1 MATKRDEPSLIQQ
14 RIHSKREEPSQ
25 SQLKMASRK
34 EDSSP
39 AQLKM
44 ASRKEEPSPAQLK
57 MANKKEDP
65 SVLQQRMASKR
76 EDREPSKG
84 HQGDVAAAAAPGSLE
99 HQNSRSGNTVLKSGP
114 LFLSSKGIG
123 WTSWKKRWFILTHT
137 SLVFFRSDPNAVS
150 QKGNEV
156 NLTLGGIDLNNS
168 GSVIV
173 KADKKLI
180 TVQFQDGRDGR
191 TFTLKAETLD
201 DLYEWKAA
209 LENALSQAPSSANA
223 MGQNGIFRNDQ
234 SEEVDASKEPAND
247 KPPVRSTVIGRPVL
261 LALEDVDGAP
271 TFLEKA
277 LKFIEKHGVRV
288 EGILRQAA
296 DVEDVKRRIQEYE
309 QGKTEF
315 SSEEDAHVIGDC
327 VKYILRELP
336 SSPVP
341 ASCCNALLEA
351 CRTQRGSRVN
361 AMLLAVLDTFP
372 EPNRRLLQRIL
383 MMMQVVASHKN
394 ENLMSTSAVAACM
407 APLLLRPL
415 LAGDCEIE
423 TDFDV
428 GGDGS
433 MQLLQAAAA
442 ANHAQAIV
450 ITLLE
455 EYDQIFGEGSISS
468 DIYSDSEESGSES
481 EEAAEDDSESY
492 DEDESYEDDECDDG
506 TEGSDVSNDD
516 DEDEDGDDDDDD
528 DGDAASETGSE
539 SGHSVTNDVD
549 VDKDVDSS
557 SSSSESSE
565 TGHDVKATKRLS
577 SSIHNPS
584 SENDDSQRSKGNHSK
599 STATLIKKSAE
610 LSNGVHGPTN
620 VEDRLAH
627 HTQIPISQ
635 QSAAA
640 AHRARRNAVWGRTSA
655 RKNLSM
661 ESIDYPF
668 GEEFEIE
675 TVEDEKSDL
684 QNRLREEIEGNTKLE
699 ASVEK
704 RKKTLQG
711 RQLCLEKE
719 VAILKEELQR
729 ERDKRTALESVLNS
743 SQEQPTVLPAKI
755 DKKTKADLNDI
766 ALAEADIINL
776 KKTVEDLEVQLNQQ
790 LEKIYASMNDSCS
803 QRQPNHHAKIED
815 KPKGTGAVVKGSGSK
830 DMYVDKAEFEKGRK
844 QESSLESKHPPP
856 NQQVDHSENNSNRM
870 NEAETDSKKSHASS
884 NSKKLAKKGE
894 EQRSQTANE
903 SPDNEKG
910 RGSSQAVASSGKGKG
925 IEHAR
930 TARNREKRRGP
941 DSSQ

>member
-1 MATKRDEPSLIQQ
+1 MPILI
-14 RIHSKREEPSQ
+14 HQ
-25 SQLKMASRK
+25 SRQI
-34 EDSSP
+34 
-39 AQLKM
+39 
-44 ASRKEEPSPAQLK
+44 
-57 MANKKEDP
+57 
-65 SVLQQRMASKR
+65 
-76 EDREPSKG
+76 
-84 HQGDVAAAAAPGSLE
+84 GSYIPVPRG
-99 HQNSRSGNTVLKSGP
+99 Q
-114 LFLSSKGIG
+114 
-123 WTSWKKRWFILTHT
+123 
-137 SLVFFRSDPNAVS
+137 
-150 QKGNEV
+150 
-156 NLTLGGIDLNNS
+156 
-168 GSVIV
+168 
-173 KADKKLI
+173 
-180 TVQFQDGRDGR
+180 
-191 TFTLKAETLD
+191 AETLD
-201 DLYEWKAA
+201 DLFEWKAA

-234 SEEVDASKEPAND
+234 SEEILMFFSVYSLAND

-277 LKFIEKHGVRV
+277 LKFIEEHGVRV

-361 AMLLAVLDTFP
+361 AMRLAVLDTFP

-468 DIYSDSEESGSES
+468 DLYSDSEESGSES

-516 DEDEDGDDDDDD
+516 DDDDEDGDDDDDD
-528 DGDAASETGSE
+528 DGDAPSETGSE
-539 SGHSVTNDVD
+539 SGHSVTSDVD
-549 VDKDVDSS
+549 VDKVDFEYSFCFFCKGEKSNKSVIKFNAPSIKLQDSDSS

-584 SENDDSQRSKGNHSK
+584 SENDGSERSKSNQSK
-599 STATLIKKSAE
+599 STATLTKKSAE
-610 LSNGVHGPTN
+610 LSKGVHGPTN

-627 HTQIPISQ
+627 HTQIPSSQ

-640 AHRARRNAVWGRTSA
+640 AHRARRTVWGRTSA

-755 DKKTKADLNDI
+755 DEKTKADLNDI

-776 KKTVEDLEVQLNQQ
+776 KKKVEDLEMQLNQQ
-790 LEKIYASMNDSCS
+790 LEKKSAYMNDSCR
-803 QRQPNHHAKIED
+803 QRQPNHHAKKED
-815 KPKGTGAVVKGSGSK
+815 KPKGSGAVVKGSGSK
-830 DMYVDKAEFEKGRK
+830 DTYVDKAEFEKGRK
-844 QESSLESKHPPP
+844 QESSSENKHPPP
-856 NQQVDHSENNSNRM
+856 NQQVDHSENNRNRM
-870 NEAETDSKKSHASS
+870 NEAETDSKKSHPSS
-884 NSKKLAKKGE
+884 HSKKLAKRGE

-910 RGSSQAVASSGKGKG
+910 RGSSQAVASSDKGKG
-925 IEHAR
+925 IEHVR

>member
-25 SQLKMASRK
+25 S
-34 EDSSP
+34 
-39 AQLKM
+39 QLKM

-394 ENLMSTSAVAACM
+394 ENLMSTSAAAACM

-610 LSNGVHGPTN
+610 LSKGVHGPTN

-755 DKKTKADLNDI
+755 DEKTKADLNDI

-790 LEKIYASMNDSCS
+790 LEKRYASMNDSCS

-830 DMYVDKAEFEKGRK
+830 QDMYVDKAEFEEGRK

>member
-25 SQLKMASRK
+25 S
-34 EDSSP
+34 
-39 AQLKM
+39 QLKM

-394 ENLMSTSAVAACM
+394 ENLMSTSAAAACM

-610 LSNGVHGPTN
+610 LSKGVHGPTN

-755 DKKTKADLNDI
+755 DEKTKADLNDI

-790 LEKIYASMNDSCS
+790 LEKRYASMNDSCS

-830 DMYVDKAEFEKGRK
+830 DMYVDKAEFEEGRK

>member
-1 MATKRDEPSLIQQ
+1 
-14 RIHSKREEPSQ
+14 
-25 SQLKMASRK
+25 
-34 EDSSP
+34 
-39 AQLKM
+39 
-44 ASRKEEPSPAQLK
+44 
-57 MANKKEDP
+57 
-65 SVLQQRMASKR
+65 
-76 EDREPSKG
+76 
-84 HQGDVAAAAAPGSLE
+84 
-99 HQNSRSGNTVLKSGP
+99 
-114 LFLSSKGIG
+114 
-123 WTSWKKRWFILTHT
+123 
-137 SLVFFRSDPNAVS
+137 
-150 QKGNEV
+150 
-156 NLTLGGIDLNNS
+156 
-168 GSVIV
+168 
-173 KADKKLI
+173 
-180 TVQFQDGRDGR
+180 
-191 TFTLKAETLD
+191 
-201 DLYEWKAA
+201 
-209 LENALSQAPSSANA
+209 

-234 SEEVDASKEPAND
+234 SEEVDASKEPANC

-481 EEAAEDDSESY
+481 EEAAEDDSESF

-610 LSNGVHGPTN
+610 LSKGVHGPTN

-755 DKKTKADLNDI
+755 DEKTKADLNDI

-790 LEKIYASMNDSCS
+790 LEKRYASMNDSCS

>member
-25 SQLKMASRK
+25 S
-34 EDSSP
+34 
-39 AQLKM
+39 QLKM

-84 HQGDVAAAAAPGSLE
+84 HQGDAAAPAAPGSLE

-755 DKKTKADLNDI
+755 DEKTKADLNDI

-790 LEKIYASMNDSCS
+790 LEKRYASMNDSCS

-815 KPKGTGAVVKGSGSK
+815 KPKGTEAVVKGSGSK
-830 DMYVDKAEFEKGRK
+830 QDMYVDKAEFEKGRK

>member
-34 EDSSP
+34 EDS
-39 AQLKM
+39 
-44 ASRKEEPSPAQLK
+44 SPAQLK

-394 ENLMSTSAVAACM
+394 ENLMSTSAAAACM

-610 LSNGVHGPTN
+610 LSKGVHGPTN

-755 DKKTKADLNDI
+755 DEKTKADLNDI

-790 LEKIYASMNDSCS
+790 LEKRYASMNDSCS

-830 DMYVDKAEFEKGRK
+830 QDMYVDKAEFEEGRK

>member
-1 MATKRDEPSLIQQ
+1 M
-14 RIHSKREEPSQ
+14 
-25 SQLKMASRK
+25 
-34 EDSSP
+34 
-39 AQLKM
+39 
-44 ASRKEEPSPAQLK
+44 
-57 MANKKEDP
+57 
-65 SVLQQRMASKR
+65 
-76 EDREPSKG
+76 
-84 HQGDVAAAAAPGSLE
+84 
-99 HQNSRSGNTVLKSGP
+99 
-114 LFLSSKGIG
+114 
-123 WTSWKKRWFILTHT
+123 
-137 SLVFFRSDPNAVS
+137 
-150 QKGNEV
+150 
-156 NLTLGGIDLNNS
+156 
-168 GSVIV
+168 
-173 KADKKLI
+173 
-180 TVQFQDGRDGR
+180 FQ
-191 TFTLKAETLD
+191 AETLD

-455 EYDQIFGEGSISS
+455 EYDQIFGVSPNYFFFFTKLSIWLSVVAIKTITRSEFCWQEGSISS

-506 TEGSDVSNDD
+506 TEGSD
-516 DEDEDGDDDDDD
+516 
-528 DGDAASETGSE
+528 
-539 SGHSVTNDVD
+539 
-549 VDKDVDSS
+549 DVDSS

>member
-1 MATKRDEPSLIQQ
+1 MTWL
-14 RIHSKREEPSQ
+14 
-25 SQLKMASRK
+25 LLLM
-34 EDSSP
+34 
-39 AQLKM
+39 
-44 ASRKEEPSPAQLK
+44 
-57 MANKKEDP
+57 
-65 SVLQQRMASKR
+65 
-76 EDREPSKG
+76 
-84 HQGDVAAAAAPGSLE
+84 
-99 HQNSRSGNTVLKSGP
+99 
-114 LFLSSKGIG
+114 
-123 WTSWKKRWFILTHT
+123 
-137 SLVFFRSDPNAVS
+137 
-150 QKGNEV
+150 
-156 NLTLGGIDLNNS
+156 
-168 GSVIV
+168 
-173 KADKKLI
+173 
-180 TVQFQDGRDGR
+180 FQ
-191 TFTLKAETLD
+191 AETLD

-234 SEEVDASKEPAND
+234 SEEFDASKEPAND

-277 LKFIEKHGVRV
+277 LKFIEEHGVRV

-327 VKYILRELP
+327 VKYILRGLP

-361 AMLLAVLDTFP
+361 AMRLAVLDTFP

-516 DEDEDGDDDDDD
+516 DEDGDDDDDD
-528 DGDAASETGSE
+528 DGGDAASESGSE

-549 VDKDVDSS
+549 VDKDSDSS
-557 SSSSESSE
+557 STSSESSE

-584 SENDDSQRSKGNHSK
+584 SENDDSERSKGNHSI
-599 STATLIKKSAE
+599 STATLTKKSAE
-610 LSNGVHGPTN
+610 LSKGVHGPTN

-627 HTQIPISQ
+627 HTQIPSSQ
-635 QSAAA
+635 QSSAA

-668 GEEFEIE
+668 EEEFEIE
-675 TVEDEKSDL
+675 TVEDENSDL

-719 VAILKEELQR
+719 VAILKEVLQR

-755 DKKTKADLNDI
+755 DEKTKADLNNI
-766 ALAEADIINL
+766 TLAEADIINL
-776 KKTVEDLEVQLNQQ
+776 KKKVEDLEVRLNQQ
-790 LEKIYASMNDSCS
+790 LEKKSASMNDSCS
-803 QRQPNHHAKIED
+803 QRQPNHHAKKED

-830 DMYVDKAEFEKGRK
+830 VNSHSFETACSTDTYVDKAEFEKGRK
-844 QESSLESKHPPP
+844 QESSSESKHPPP
-856 NQQVDHSENNSNRM
+856 KQQVDHSENNSNRM

-884 NSKKLAKKGE
+884 HSKKLAKKGE

-910 RGSSQAVASSGKGKG
+910 RGSSQAVASSDKGKG
-925 IEHAR
+925 IEHVR
-930 TARNREKRRGP
+930 TARNREKRRGQ
-941 DSSQ
+941 DSATDFDSRTKRREADKTPLLQMKKDNYYVLRFQLNKSQSWRLVFVARET

>member
-34 EDSSP
+34 E
-39 AQLKM
+39 
-44 ASRKEEPSPAQLK
+44 EPSPGQLK

-76 EDREPSKG
+76 EDREPSQG

-180 TVQFQDGRDGR
+180 TVQFQDGPDGR

-361 AMLLAVLDTFP
+361 AMRLAVLDTFP
-372 EPNRRLLQRIL
+372 EPNRHLLQRIL

-610 LSNGVHGPTN
+610 LSKGVHGPTN

-684 QNRLREEIEGNTKLE
+684 QNRLREEIEGNTKLK

-755 DKKTKADLNDI
+755 DEKTKADLNDI

-790 LEKIYASMNDSCS
+790 LEKRYASMNDSCS

-830 DMYVDKAEFEKGRK
+830 QDMYVDKAEFEKGRK

-925 IEHAR
+925 IEHVR